1 MKGYIRD
8 REKQDTISRWTGV
21 GLTVAVHAIVIAVFY
36 FFAGFDYVWPP
47 PPEKVMITF
56 EDLED
61 FPEPEKVK
69 PTRRGDAESQHVDPD
84 QPIEEVRASE
94 SPLVAQTK
102 NDAPATRP
110 TPNGDVNIP
119 DTPET
124 PLDPKALFPG
134 HSQKDTTN
142 HSQTSSESSD
152 KLSGGQP
159 DGSQN
164 GALDGQPNAWV
175 EGRAVTYTPKISG
188 TKNKRG
194 KVVIDIWIDR
204 TGKVIEAKQNVK
216 LSETMDQDL
225 IRIALDAAKK
235 FTFKP
240 NPNDV
245 ERKYGTVTCVFELR
259 K

>member
-8 REKQDTISRWTGV
+8 RKLQDRISRWTGV
-21 GLTVAVHAIVIAVFY
+21 ALTVAFHATVILLFWLV
-36 FFAGFDYVWPP
+36 AGFSYSWPP

-56 EDLED
+56 ADLED

-69 PTRRGDAESQHVDPD
+69 PTARGDAEAQHVDPD

-94 SPLVAQTK
+94 SPLVAKTP
-102 NDAPATRP
+102 NDAPASKP
-110 TPNGDVNIP
+110 TPTGDVAIP
-119 DTPET
+119 ETPDT

-142 HSQTSSESSD
+142 HSQTASESSD

-159 DGSQN
+159 DGSNN

-175 EGRAVTYTPKISG
+175 EGRAATYTPKISG

-204 TGKVIEAKQNVK
+204 SGRVIEAKQNVK
-216 LSETMDQDL
+216 LSETMDPDL

-235 FTFKP
+235 CTFKP

-259 K
+259 E